1 MYLIGHETA
10 KVTLYIKKYSKHDC
24 NNYDPISLLPNIEN
38 FLNDTYIHIYIHTY
52 IYYLTWKNV
61 KLNRKRL
68 YPTPSTKYLGVKIDK
83 NLNWD
88 YHKNDLATRLN
99 RKNVLLFTTRNY
111 FDQRIIWSA
120 YFAIFDSHLNYAT
133 VVWAQNSN
141 AITQI
146 LIPQKSHQNNIISAS
161 KLPFKNFTYMKN
173 NILQLSDKTMIDS
186 VSFISKAVNNMLSHI
201 LKDRCKFC
209 YNIHHYSTS
218 SSEKAHLHKK

>member
-1 MYLIGHETA
+1 MKLHIIFLISISLFQRVYLIGHETA
-10 KVTLYIKKYSKHDC
+10 KVILYIKKYSKHDC

-38 FLNDTYIHIYIHTY
+38 FLNDTYIHIYIY

-68 YPTPSTKYLGVKIDK
+68 YPTPSNKYLGVKIDK
-83 NLNWD
+83 NLNWH

-99 RKNVLLFTTRNY
+99 RKNALLFTTRNY

-133 VVWAQNSN
+133 VAWAQNSN

-146 LIPQKSHQNNIISAS
+146 LIPQKKS
-161 KLPFKNFTYMKN
+161 P
-173 NILQLSDKTMIDS
+173 
-186 VSFISKAVNNMLSHI
+186 
-201 LKDRCKFC
+201 
-209 YNIHHYSTS
+209 
-218 SSEKAHLHKK
+218 E